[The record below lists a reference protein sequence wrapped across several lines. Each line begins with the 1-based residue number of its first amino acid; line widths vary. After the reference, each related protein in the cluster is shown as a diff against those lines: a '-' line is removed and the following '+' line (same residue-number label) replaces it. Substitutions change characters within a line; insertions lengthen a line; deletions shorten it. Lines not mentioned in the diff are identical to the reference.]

1 MQNRPRLRYPERFLA
16 VFAVVSFVAI
26 ATGCLA
32 VAVDDASAGAW
43 LLNLAAW
50 GVGAVMALAVS
61 RFASPMFVRVITF
74 ATPIGLL
81 ASLANPGQAGVHRW
95 IDIGPVHANIA
106 ALLLPAFVVAL
117 AALVGDGS
125 WIWLTCAACAVL
137 LILQPDAS
145 QATAF
150 AAAVLIV
157 VVRLPVARAIRVG
170 IMVLVSSG
178 AVIAWLRPDP
188 LAPVA
193 EVEGIVSLA
202 YALSPP
208 VAIVAVVAL
217 GGAALAPMMTATR
230 SERSAARTAA
240 LALSA
245 YFVFSALTPLFGA
258 FPVPLV
264 GIGVSPVIGF
274 WMGAGL
280 LVAIASRGNAA
291 PD

>member
-1 MQNRPRLRYPERFLA
+1 MQNRLRLRHPERFLA
-16 VFAVVSFVAI
+16 VFAVVSFVAV
-26 ATGCLA
+26 ATGCL
-32 VAVDDASAGAW
+32 VAINDASAGAQG

-61 RFASPMFVRVITF
+61 RFASPLFVRVITF
-74 ATPIGLL
+74 VVAFAAPIGLL

-95 IDIGPVHANIA
+95 IDIGPVHANVA

-117 AALVGDGS
+117 AALVRNGS
-125 WIWLTCAACAVL
+125 WIWLACAACAVS

-150 AAAVLIV
+150 AAAVLV
-157 VVRLPVARAIRVG
+157 VVISVPVVPAVRVG
-170 IMVLVSSG
+170 IVVLVSSG

-188 LAPVA
+188 LVPVA
-193 EVEGIVSLA
+193 EVEGIVGLA

-208 VAIVAVVAL
+208 IAIVAVVAL
-217 GGAALAPMMTATR
+217 GGAALAPMTAATR
-230 SERSAARTAA
+230 SGRSATRTAA
-240 LALSA
+240 LALSS

-280 LVAIASRGNAA
+280 LAAIAS
-291 PD
+291 